1 MEPSSFTYSYST
13 FRGTVKGVHFAN
25 LCLPPDE
32 PDAAT
37 YPVLVH
43 FHGGYWKPEWG
54 LHNLATSTLFAGIG
68 CGTFATWSVEYSRV
82 NQADPSE
89 SLAGGGWPHTCLD
102 ALSALNALAAL
113 PAEIR
118 NRLDLQRVHLCGHSA
133 GGYLALWLGC
143 LSRLPQLEIERIA
156 LAIGSLAGNDAAEVA
171 RASISNSILVE
182 GVIGLAPVTSL
193 AACATLGLSDFHDA
207 AINFLWRAGHSAQGA
222 IASGQLGAACP
233 LSMWSC
239 LPDAPLSRAPLTESS
254 GGEVS
259 AATPH
264 KPLRVLLVHGLDD
277 TDVPASLSVS
287 LAGAAW
293 SAPVPQPVWLLLL
306 PGCDHYLVAGLG
318 EVQQE
323 NPAWGTLT
331 SAIQAFVRQE
341 DEYLNKTACTSL
353 TTAEPAASSAISPVC
368 ARRSMRSIV
377 TAEPAFQQWA
387 AAEPLSATT
396 LARGLRRWLGWVG
409 EEPAGVVT
417 DWIRH
422 HQHSEECV

>member
-1 MEPSSFTYSYST
+1 MTHHAPL
-13 FRGTVKGVHFAN
+13 R
-25 LCLPPDE
+25 P
-32 PDAAT
+32 
-37 YPVLVH
+37 
-43 FHGGYWKPEWG
+43 
-54 LHNLATSTLFAGIG
+54 
-68 CGTFATWSVEYSRV
+68 
-82 NQADPSE
+82 
-89 SLAGGGWPHTCLD
+89 
-102 ALSALNALAAL
+102 L
-113 PAEIR
+113 PAAAWAV
-118 NRLDLQRVHLCGHSA
+118 RLRALLQTARV
-133 GGYLALWLGC
+133 
-143 LSRLPQLEIERIA
+143 
-156 LAIGSLAGNDAAEVA
+156 
-171 RASISNSILVE
+171 
-182 GVIGLAPVTSL
+182 
-193 AACATLGLSDFHDA
+193 AACGA
-207 AINFLWRAGHSAQGA
+207 WRWPTRRTPN
-222 IASGQLGAACP
+222 ACRP
-233 LSMWSC
+233 PW
-239 LPDAPLSRAPLTESS
+239 
-254 GGEVS
+254 
-259 AATPH
+259 
-264 KPLRVLLVHGLDD
+264 
-277 TDVPASLSVS
+277 
-287 LAGAAW
+287 AGAAW